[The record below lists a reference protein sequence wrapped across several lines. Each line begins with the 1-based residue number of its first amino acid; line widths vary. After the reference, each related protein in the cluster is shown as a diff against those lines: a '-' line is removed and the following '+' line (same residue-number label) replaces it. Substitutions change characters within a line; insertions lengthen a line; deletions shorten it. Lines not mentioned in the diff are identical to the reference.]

1 MKTLFKKTLLL
12 LSSTL
17 ILNILAVDAKADNNY
32 LTVSFKPDTSEKYI
46 KMISLI
52 TNTSI
57 KQKLDKNT
65 YKINVIDT
73 NASLNFFYTIPEVLI
88 INKDNKL
95 QNKKSG
101 DIVDGQVIVR
111 FKSNVTKEE
120 IQKLDKKLQ
129 TNSKLISL
137 ALNLYITKLPN
148 EMKVT
153 EAIELFK
160 QTKMIDYAEPD
171 RVMKIQKNGFGIN
184 NIKEPRNISLVFKR
198 QNENIAQG
206 LFSIIYDDKLIKL
219 NKTYLL
225 NNTTYLLSID
235 DNIDSNYLIKALKFS
250 PYVAEAKLFLGNK

>member
-1 MKTLFKKTLLL
+1 MKTLFKKTLIL

-17 ILNILAVDAKADNNY
+17 ILNILAIDAKADNNY
-32 LTVSFKPDTSEKYI
+32 LTVSFKSDTSEKYV
-46 KMISLI
+46 KMLNLL

-57 KQKLDKNT
+57 KQKIDKET

-101 DIVDGQVIVR
+101 DIVEGQVIVR

-120 IQKLDKKLQ
+120 IQKLDTKLR

-153 EAIELFK
+153 DAIELFK
-160 QTKMIDYAEPD
+160 QTKMIEYAEPD
-171 RVMKIQKNGFGIN
+171 RVMKIQKNGFGIK
-184 NIKEPRNISLVFKR
+184 NIKEQRNISIVFRK
-198 QNENIAQG
+198 QNENIAQS
-206 LFSIIYDDKLIKL
+206 LFSIIYDNRLIKL
-219 NKTYLL
+219 NK
-225 NNTTYLLSID
+225 TYLLSID
-235 DNIDSNYLIKALKFS
+235 DNIDANYLIKALKFS
-250 PYVAEAKLFLGNK
+250 PYIAEAKLFLGNK